1 MKAAIYCRVSTKD
14 KGQETANQAMQLREY
29 SVRMGWE
36 IVEEYTDQASAKN
49 GERSAFKRLFE
60 DASKRRFDV
69 VLV

>member
-1 MKAAIYCRVSTKD
+1 
-14 KGQETANQAMQLREY
+14 MQLREY